1 MRKVDRYAPLLKG
14 LVPEAEAR
22 LGPMRSRVSRSMKE
36 GNNSVTFKNLIEIVS
51 TSSTLHEHTMRKV
64 DKYAPLLK
72 GLVPEAEA
80 RLGPMRSRVSPSMKE
95 GNNSVTFKNLIEIVS
110 TRSYQIGSLA
120 LGAKLQA
127 SWSKV
132 PGNFHLS
139 FDWK

>member
-1 MRKVDRYAPLLKG
+1 MGKEDEYAPLLKG
-14 LVPEAEAR
+14 LVPEAEAG

-51 TSSTLHEHTMRKV
+51 TR
-64 DKYAPLLK
+64 
-72 GLVPEAEA
+72 
-80 RLGPMRSRVSPSMKE
+80 
-95 GNNSVTFKNLIEIVS
+95 F
-110 TRSYQIGSLA
+110 YQIGSLA

-132 PGNFHLS
+132 PGNFHLR